1 MHTIVYGTRGLG
13 LLLTL
18 NRDRL
23 LFPAAILLGLM
34 LGAFL
39 ATL

>member
-1 MHTIVYGTRGLG
+1 MHLHSIDTRGLG
-13 LLLTL
+13 LLLRL
-18 NRDRL
+18 SWDRL